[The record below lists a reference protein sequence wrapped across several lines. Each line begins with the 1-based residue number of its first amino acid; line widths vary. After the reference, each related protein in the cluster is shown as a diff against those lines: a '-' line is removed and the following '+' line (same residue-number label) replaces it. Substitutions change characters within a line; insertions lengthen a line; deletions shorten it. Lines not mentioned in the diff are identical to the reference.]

1 VIKVLSVFGD
11 PPPWPEHERV
21 ALELDGLRGYA
32 VARRVGDEG
41 DAPYT
46 GYASAWFDDVATA
59 LAHAPALR
67 TPGVAKQIVATEL
80 IQRDTPARPEMVKA
94 IFFFHRKPGTTKEQ
108 FRRHWLEVH
117 GPLAMTHIA
126 NLRRYIQNHT
136 VDEEYEH
143 GEPDL
148 DGLVEAWVDGM
159 EALAETQATPEDAF
173 VRSDEAN
180 FLDTERVSFMPVTEQ
195 RVR

>member
-1 VIKVLSVFGD
+1 MIKVLSVFGD
-11 PPPWPEHERV
+11 DPRWAEHEEA
-21 ALELDGLRGYA
+21 ALALDGLRGYA

-59 LAHAPALR
+59 TARAPALR
-67 TPGVAKQIVATEL
+67 TAGVTAQIVATEL
-80 IQRDTPARPEMVKA
+80 IQRDTPAGPDMVKA
-94 IFFFHRKPGTTKEQ
+94 IFFFHRKQGTTRDA

-117 GPLAMTHIA
+117 GPLAMEHIA

-136 VDEEYEH
+136 VDEEYAD

-148 DGLVEAWVDGM
+148 DGLVEAWVDSM
-159 EALAETQATPEDAF
+159 AALTETEATEEHAF
-173 VRSDEAN
+173 VRGDEPN
-180 FLDTERVSFMPVTEQ
+180 FLDTDRVTFMPVVER

>member
-1 VIKVLSVFGD
+1 MIKVLSVFGD
-11 PPPWPEHERV
+11 DPRWAEHEAA
-21 ALELDGLRGYA
+21 ALALDGLRGYA

-46 GYASAWFDDVATA
+46 GYASAWFDDVPTA

-67 TPGVAKQIVATEL
+67 IDGVAAQIVATEL
-80 IQRDTPARPEMVKA
+80 IQRDTPAGPDMVKA
-94 IFFFHRKPGTTKEQ
+94 IFFFHRKQGTTRDA

-117 GPLAMTHIA
+117 GPLAMEHIA

-136 VDEEYEH
+136 VDEEYAG

-159 EALAETQATPEDAF
+159 AALTETEATEEHAF
-173 VRSDEAN
+173 VRGDEPN
-180 FLDTERVSFMPVTEQ
+180 FLDTDRVTFMPVVER

>member
-1 VIKVLSVFGD
+1 
-11 PPPWPEHERV
+11 
-21 ALELDGLRGYA
+21 
-32 VARRVGDEG
+32 
-41 DAPYT
+41 
-46 GYASAWFDDVATA
+46 
-59 LAHAPALR
+59 
-67 TPGVAKQIVATEL
+67 
-80 IQRDTPARPEMVKA
+80 M
-94 IFFFHRKPGTTKEQ
+94 
-108 FRRHWLEVH
+108 EVH

-136 VDEEYEH
+136 VDEEYAD

-173 VRSDEAN
+173 VRSDEVN
-180 FLDTERVSFMPVTEQ
+180 FLDTDRVSFMPVTEQ

>member
-21 ALELDGLRGYA
+21 ALGLDGLRGYA

-67 TPGVAKQIVATEL
+67 TRGVAKQIVATEL

-94 IFFFHRKPGTTKEQ
+94 IFFFHRKPGTTKEA

-136 VDEEYEH
+136 VDEEYAN

-148 DGLVEAWVDGM
+148 DGLVEAWVDSM

-173 VRSDEAN
+173 VRSDEKN
-180 FLDTERVSFMPVTEQ
+180 FLDTDRVSFMPVTEQ

>member
-1 VIKVLSVFGD
+1 MIKVLSVFDDETG
-11 PPPWPEHERV
+11 WAEHEEAAV
-21 ALELDGLRGYA
+21 TLDGLRGYA
-32 VARRVGDEG
+32 VASRVGDQG
-41 DAPYT
+41 DAPYA
-46 GYASAWFDDVATA
+46 GYASAWFDDVPTA

-67 TPGVAKQIVATEL
+67 TGGVAAQVAATEL

-94 IFFFHRKPGTTKEQ
+94 IWFFHRKRGTTPAE

-117 GPLAMTHIA
+117 GPLAMKHIA

-136 VDEEYEH
+136 VDEEYAD

-148 DGLVEAWVDGM
+148 DGLVEAWVDSM
-159 EALAETQATPEDAF
+159 AALTETEGTEEHAF
-173 VRSDEAN
+173 VRSDEPN
-180 FLDTERVSFMPVTEQ
+180 FLDMDRVTFMPVIER

>member
-1 VIKVLSVFGD
+1 VFGD
-11 PPPWPEHERV
+11 APPWGEHEAA
-21 ALELDGLRGYA
+21 ALALDGVRGYA
-32 VARRVGDEG
+32 VAQRVGDEG
-41 DAPYT
+41 DAPYA

-67 TPGVAKQIVATEL
+67 TGGVAAQVIATEL

-94 IFFFHRKPGTTKEQ
+94 IWFFHRKPGTTPAQ

-117 GPLAMTHIA
+117 GPLAMKHIG

-136 VDEEYEH
+136 VDEEYAD

-148 DGLVEAWVDGM
+148 DGLVEAWVDDGA
-159 EALAETQATPEDAF
+159 ALAETEATDEHAF

-180 FLDTERVSFMPVTEQ
+180 FLDTDRVTFMPVTER

>member
-1 VIKVLSVFGD
+1 MIKVISVFGD
-11 PPPWPEHERV
+11 ASGWEEHEKA
-21 ALELDGLRGYA
+21 ALALDGLRGYA
-32 VARRVGDEG
+32 VATRVGDLG
-41 DAPYT
+41 DAPFA
-46 GYASAWFDDVATA
+46 GYASAWFDDVPTA

-67 TPGVAKQIVATEL
+67 TGGVAAQIVATEL

-94 IFFFHRKPGTTKEQ
+94 IWFFHRKQGTTPQQ

-117 GPLAMTHIA
+117 GPLAMTHIS

-136 VDEEYEH
+136 VDEEYAD

-148 DGLVEAWVDGM
+148 DGLVEAWVDSA
-159 EALAETQATPEDAF
+159 EALAETEATDEHEF

-180 FLDTERVSFMPVTEQ
+180 FLDTDRVTFMPVTER

>member
-1 VIKVLSVFGD
+1 MIKVLSVFGD
-11 PPPWPEHERV
+11 DAGWAEHEEA
-21 ALELDGLRGYA
+21 ALALDGLRGYA

-41 DAPYT
+41 DAPYA
-46 GYASAWFDDVATA
+46 GYASAWFDDVAA
-59 LAHAPALR
+59 ARAHAPALR
-67 TPGVAKQIVATEL
+67 TAGVAAQIIATEL
-80 IQRDTPARPEMVKA
+80 IQRDTPAEPDMVKA
-94 IFFFHRKPGTTKEQ
+94 IFFFHRKPGTTPEA

-136 VDEEYEH
+136 VDEEYAD

-148 DGLVEAWVDGM
+148 DGLVEAWVDDM
-159 EALAETQATPEDAF
+159 AALTETEATAEHAF
-173 VRSDEAN
+173 VRSDEPN
-180 FLDTERVSFMPVTEQ
+180 FLDTSRVTFMPVTER

>member
-1 VIKVLSVFGD
+1 MIKVVSVFGD
-11 PPPWPEHERV
+11 EPGWAEHEETAL
-21 ALELDGLRGYA
+21 ALEGLRGYA

-41 DAPYT
+41 DAPYA

-59 LAHAPALR
+59 LAHAAALR
-67 TPGVAKQIVATEL
+67 TDGVAAQIVATEL

-94 IFFFHRKPGTTKEQ
+94 ILFFHRKRGTTPAQ

-136 VDEEYEH
+136 VDEEYAD

-148 DGLVEAWVDGM
+148 DGLVEAWVDSM
-159 EALAETQATPEDAF
+159 AALTETEDTAEHAF

-180 FLDTERVSFMPVTEQ
+180 FLDTDRVTFMPVTER